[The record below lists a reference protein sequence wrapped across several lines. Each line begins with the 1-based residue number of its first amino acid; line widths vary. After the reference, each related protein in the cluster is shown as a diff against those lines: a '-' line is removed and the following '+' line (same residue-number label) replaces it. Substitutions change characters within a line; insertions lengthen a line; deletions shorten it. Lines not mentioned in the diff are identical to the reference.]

1 MKSQM
6 PFAPRGGC
14 FVLDGDALVPQ
25 GIKPSGSVR
34 IAGAFTVATREAIA
48 VPADGGASPP
58 LAGDGTGEALP
69 EATPPDDGCGAC
81 ADGCEQSPDGCKVQ
95 SESPPIDAPAPRRRR
110 RK

>member
-34 IAGAFTVATREAIA
+34 IAGAFTAVTREAIA
-48 VPADGGASPP
+48 VPADGTASPP
-58 LAGDGTGEALP
+58 LAGDGAGEALP
-69 EATPPDDGCGAC
+69 EVTPPDDGC
-81 ADGCEQSPDGCKVQ
+81 QVQ